1 MRARASPPRALSRV
15 MGRKRA
21 SANATAN
28 ARSKPR
34 DVTLPKP
41 NAASSPTCRKIRHL
55 VDNEIIIVDDALSVR
70 ACAAIVDAV
79 ERSVD
84 AFVKSSS
91 RGPRFGEAW
100 RRNGRF
106 AAEDAA
112 FADALWDASGG
123 RETFAFELADAKGL
137 NPNIRVYRYRSSE
150 HFGPH
155 VDERVFARGYVS
167 GYTALYYLSDA
178 CEGGRTIFYD
188 ERGDERCSVTPKT
201 GRALYFR
208 HGVDTPEHEGE
219 EVRSGTKYVLRSDVL
234 FG

>member
-1 MRARASPPRALSRV
+1 MGRSRASKTTSAHT
-15 MGRKRA
+15 RA
-21 SANATAN
+21 ST
-28 ARSKPR
+28 PR
-34 DVTLPKP
+34 DVTLPRPDATTTTTTTSRK
-41 NAASSPTCRKIRHL
+41 KIRHL
-55 VDNEIIIVDDALSVR
+55 VDNEIIIVDDALSAR

-79 ERSVD
+79 ERHD
-84 AFVKSSS
+84 AFTESTS

-106 AAEDAA
+106 AVEDAG
-112 FADALWDASGG
+112 FADALWNASGG

-155 VDERVFARGYVS
+155 VDERVFARGYTS

-188 ERGDERCSVTPKT
+188 ERGRERCSVTPKT

-208 HGVDTPEHEGE
+208 HGVDMPEHEGE